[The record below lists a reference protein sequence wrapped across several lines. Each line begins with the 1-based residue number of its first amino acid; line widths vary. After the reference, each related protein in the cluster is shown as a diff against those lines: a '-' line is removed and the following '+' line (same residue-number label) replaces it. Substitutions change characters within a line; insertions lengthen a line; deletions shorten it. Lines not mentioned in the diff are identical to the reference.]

1 MLILFFFMAD
11 TLARMR
17 STRWI
22 VLLHINYCLLTFFA
36 LHGLADTGKELTVAW
51 PSAILAKEER
61 SYP

>member
-1 MLILFFFMAD
+1 MAD